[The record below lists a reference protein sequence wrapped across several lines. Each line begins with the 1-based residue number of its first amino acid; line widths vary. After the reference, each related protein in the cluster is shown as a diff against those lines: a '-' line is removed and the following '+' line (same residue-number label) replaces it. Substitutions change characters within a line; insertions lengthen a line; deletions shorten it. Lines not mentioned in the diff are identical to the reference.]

1 MDMQTE
7 QAYSVIKSAVL
18 GHAVGDA
25 LGVPVEFVSRERLL
39 RSPVTDML
47 AYGSHN
53 VPAGTWSDDTS
64 MTLCT
69 LESLTHAGKVDL
81 DDMMN
86 RFVMWS
92 NSGYMTPSG
101 KMFGIGRST
110 FHAIG
115 KYRRNHSVDDCG
127 GRSERDNGNGSLMR
141 IIPVILYQHFAT
153 SINTYG
159 KEQIEEIYAVSA
171 LTHAHPRS
179 EAACGI
185 YAFIVNELLH
195 EHSMVSLEKG
205 LKKAS
210 IYYASHPEYPMFS
223 RLFSGELHMVDMS
236 EIRSSGYVVDT
247 LEAAVWCVLTTE
259 SYQGCVLKA
268 ISLGGDTDTIA
279 AIAGGL
285 AGLLYGFY
293 SIPESWLSALALQE
307 KLDAM
312 CMDAAVQWAEKSFP
326 LGTVPEKERF
336 SRNN

>member
-1 MDMQTE
+1 MDIQTE
-7 QAYSVIKSAVL
+7 KAYSVIKSAVF
-18 GHAVGDA
+18 GHAIGDA
-25 LGVPVEFVSRERLL
+25 LGVPVEFVPRERLL

-86 RFVMWS
+86 RFAMWG

-110 FHAIG
+110 LHAIAT
-115 KYRRNHSVDDCG
+115 YSRNHSVDDCG

-141 IIPVILYQHFAT
+141 ILPVILYQHFRAGRT
-153 SINTYG
+153 ACGDT
-159 KEQIEEIYAVSA
+159 EIEEIRSVSA

-179 EAACGI
+179 VMACGI
-185 YAFIVNELLH
+185 YAFVVSEAL
-195 EHSMVSLEKG
+195 EKSSMVSVEIGIEKAEG
-205 LKKAS
+205 
-210 IYYASHPEYPMFS
+210 YYAEHPEYPAFS
-223 RLFSGELHMVDMS
+223 RLFSGDLRTAEAA
-236 EIRSSGYVVDT
+236 EIKSSGYVVDT
-247 LEAAVWCVLTTE
+247 LEAAIWCVLTTD
-259 SYQGCVLKA
+259 SYRDCVLKA
-268 ISLGGDTDTIA
+268 VNLGDDTDTIA

-285 AGLLYGFY
+285 AGLLYGFDA
-293 SIPESWLSALALQE
+293 IPEAWVSQLALRQ

-312 CMDAAVQWAEKSFP
+312 CMDAAVQWAEK
-326 LGTVPEKERF
+326 
-336 SRNN
+336 